1 MSTQKGILQKLSNSI
16 KNRPSELISDIHDSG
31 MHSFERTKKL
41 EFDEDSLALDRDEEV
56 ITPINK
62 VVLYEQD

>member
-1 MSTQKGILQKLSNSI
+1 ML
-16 KNRPSELISDIHDSG
+16 
-31 MHSFERTKKL
+31 SFERTKKL

-62 VVLYEQD
+62 VILYEEEE